1 MQQKELIL
9 YRIRLNALAFNG
21 IHWYGKRVK
30 MNSIT
35 RNAHH
40 NKWNRPEIR
49 KKNQQRRRRMKMINA
64 YGVLKL
70 FNMHAPFHLYA
81 SFTWDKHDDDG
92 KTRSNQMHSPIL
104 RRLFF
109 LLIYH
114 ASELGIN
121 ENLLTNG
128 EKQKIIQSVTRLN
141 CNKAQAMA
149 MLQTE
154 IQLTYSK
161 WEEWRSREWGGMNE
175 RAEKKCVRPRAYLL
189 WYTTPNNSSFL
200 KVPSVKWPSMTPK

>member
-1 MQQKELIL
+1 MVFSNYLICM
-9 YRIRLNALAFNG
+9 RLSIYMLHSHEISTTTMAKQEAIKCIHRCFAAF
-21 IHWYGKRVK
+21 
-30 MNSIT
+30 
-35 RNAHH
+35 
-40 NKWNRPEIR
+40 
-49 KKNQQRRRRMKMINA
+49 
-64 YGVLKL
+64 
-70 FNMHAPFHLYA
+70 
-81 SFTWDKHDDDG
+81 
-92 KTRSNQMHSPIL
+92 
-104 RRLFF
+104 FF